1 MNRLISISCCWLLK
15 KTLVIT
21 TNLTNPESVSGSIQ
35 GNLKYYVYVS
45 LSKRFSSNLPLF
57 SIQEQLMKESDRK
70 DMQKIDNVL
79 AQVRLATSKTRLDM
93 INTRVVLQVAKQL
106 ITLKILE
113 KSQYF
118 PSRSLISPIVVT
130 KPAGYQNSL
139 DLSNFT
145 WFPYPAADILP
156 KTISPFSEL
165 GMKITCPIPLIH
177 KENNSS
183 VNLLNIYYVKKK
195 LTY

>member
-1 MNRLISISCCWLLK
+1 MNRSISISCCWLLK

-70 DMQKIDNVL
+70 DMLKIDNVL

-106 ITLKILE
+106 ITLQILE
-113 KSQYF
+113 KISIF
-118 PSRSLISPIVVT
+118 PL
-130 KPAGYQNSL
+130 KKL
-139 DLSNFT
+139 NF
-145 WFPYPAADILP
+145 A
-156 KTISPFSEL
+156 
-165 GMKITCPIPLIH
+165 
-177 KENNSS
+177 NSS
-183 VNLLNIYYVKKK
+183 NKTRRTDIRIP
-195 LTY
+195 